1 MYWRRPIQFKIK
13 CWNLSGVH
21 NDSFIQKYVSR
32 VPFLCQALH
41 SECLRLLDSLLKGR
55 MVIFLTLITA
65 RQLVWC
71 VVSVEVWAS
80 FRRWLEKANKE
91 MMQNKLDKNQKK
103 WIWIL
108 SLSLA
113 IWCWAYQI
121 IYPFWASVS
130 SFAKLMRLK
139 INPQLWNYTILSF
152 RDFYATL
159 SMILI

>member
-1 MYWRRPIQFKIK
+1 MSAFLMYWRRPIQFKIK

-41 SECLRLLDSLLKGR
+41 SECLLLLDSLLKGR

-91 MMQNKLDKNQKK
+91 MMQNKLDKNQEKMDLNPVFVFSYMMLG
-103 WIWIL
+103 ISDHL
-108 SLSLA
+108 
-113 IWCWAYQI
+113 
-121 IYPFWASVS
+121 PFLGLG
-130 SFAKLMRLK
+130 F
-139 INPQLWNYTILSF
+139 
-152 RDFYATL
+152 
-159 SMILI
+159 LIC